1 MVGVGSA
8 ANEPF
13 SPAVKPTTVLLSPEI
28 VVSPLSTVVCRAL
41 SKEFTLRISER
52 FLSLSL
58 PLLLLVLATTVAA
71 DDKSQSIDLTAIFNG
86 QAPQGVAELRAMEEH
101 VQELSR
107 KVIPATVGV
116 RVGPAQGSG
125 VVIDD
130 EGHVLTAAHVCGA
143 PDRDVVFLFPNGKRA
158 KGKTLGV
165 NRGIDAGLMK
175 ITDEG
180 DWPHVEM
187 GSWDD
192 VKSGQWVLATGH
204 PGGYDKSRGAV
215 VRLGRV
221 LSKRNGAL
229 GTDCTLVGGDSGG
242 PLFNMDGKVVG
253 IHSRIGGSL
262 TSNIHVPIYTFDE
275 TWDRLVA
282 AEDWGGTF
290 GRGGPFIGVVGEP
303 DSDVAKIVEVQ
314 DKSPAARAG
323 IQVDDIIIEFGGKKV
338 TDFATLASAVRT
350 RKPGEKVKVKVSR
363 GDQTVELELTIG
375 KRG

>member
-1 MVGVGSA
+1 MLTSGRSVAHATLPV
-8 ANEPF
+8 
-13 SPAVKPTTVLLSPEI
+13 VLVLL
-28 VVSPLSTVVCRAL
+28 
-41 SKEFTLRISER
+41 
-52 FLSLSL
+52 FL
-58 PLLLLVLATTVAA
+58 PVAGGLAHA
-71 DDKSQSIDLTAIFNG
+71 DDKSESIDLTAIFNG
-86 QAPQGVAELRAMEEH
+86 KAPQNIAELRAMETH
-101 VQELSR
+101 VQELSSR
-107 KVIPATVGV
+107 VIPATVGV
-116 RVGPAQGSG
+116 RVGQAQGSG

-143 PDRDVVFLFPNGKRA
+143 PDREVVFLFPDGKRA
-158 KGKTLGV
+158 KGTTLGV

-180 DWPHVEM
+180 DFPHVEM

-192 VKSGQWVLATGH
+192 VKNGQWVLATGH
-204 PGGYDKSRGAV
+204 PGGYDKNRGAV

-242 PLFNMDGKVVG
+242 PLFDMDGKVVG

-282 AEDWGGTF
+282 AEDWGGAF

-314 DKSPAARAG
+314 NESPAAEAG
-323 IQVDDIIIEFGGKKV
+323 ILVDDVIVEFAGKKV
-338 TDFATLASAVRT
+338 TNFQTLASAVRT
-350 RKPGEKVKVKVSR
+350 KKPGDKVKVKVTR
-363 GDQTVELELTIG
+363 GEETVELELTIG

>member
-1 MVGVGSA
+1 MRTSL
-8 ANEPF
+8 
-13 SPAVKPTTVLLSPEI
+13 T
-28 VVSPLSTVVCRAL
+28 PLY
-41 SKEFTLRISER
+41 
-52 FLSLSL
+52 L
-58 PLLLLVLATTVAA
+58 PLGLCLLLGLAVAHAHA
-71 DDKSQSIDLTAIFNG
+71 DDKSESIDLTAIFNG
-86 QAPQGVAELRAMEEH
+86 TAPKNVAELRAMEDH
-101 VQELSR
+101 VQELSK

-143 PDRDVVFLFPNGKRA
+143 PDRDVIFLFPDGKRA

-187 GSWDD
+187 GSWDG
-192 VKSGQWVLATGH
+192 VKNGQWVLATGH
-204 PGGYDKSRGAV
+204 PGGYDKNRGAV

-229 GTDCTLVGGDSGG
+229 GTDSGG
-242 PLFNMDGKVVG
+242 PLFNMDGEVVG

-262 TSNIHVPIYTFDE
+262 TANIHVPIYTYDE
-275 TWDRLVA
+275 TWDRLVG
-282 AEDWGGTF
+282 AEDWGGAL

-303 DSDVAKIVEVQ
+303 DSNVAKIVEVQ
-314 DKSPAARAG
+314 DDSPAAKAG
-323 IQVDDIIIEFGGKKV
+323 ILVDDVIVEFGGKEV
-338 TDFATLASAVRT
+338 TDFSTLASAVRT
-350 RKPGEKVKVKVSR
+350 KKPGDKVKVKVTR
-363 GDQTVELELTIG
+363 GDETVELELTIG
-375 KRG
+375 KRR